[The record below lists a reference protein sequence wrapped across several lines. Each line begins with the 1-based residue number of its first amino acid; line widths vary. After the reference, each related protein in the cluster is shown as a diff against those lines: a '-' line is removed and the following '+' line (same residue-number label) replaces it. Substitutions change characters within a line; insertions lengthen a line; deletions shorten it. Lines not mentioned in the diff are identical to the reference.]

1 MQRITTPSRKR
12 GKSMSKNKYM
22 TKYQLEHLKKRVA
35 AEIDPI
41 IEEAKLMRKSV
52 VAELTASAE
61 GKLAKKIKADVVIK
75 DLEKAFKNL
84 EAAQRKAKTFFT
96 RGVSAEMKKDVS
108 YKFETYEKD
117 RYGTGLKPEDCRE
130 QLRSWA
136 ETLAIKEAEK
146 TPEGKKVKQLE
157 LYKASAINQVFETGL
172 PSELPKT
179 LEAIFKP
186 LGIIWN
192 KKEALQIEN
201 K

>member
-1 MQRITTPSRKR
+1 
-12 GKSMSKNKYM
+12 MSY
-22 TKYQLEHLKKRVA
+22 EF
-35 AEIDPI
+35 D
-41 IEEAKLMRKSV
+41 
-52 VAELTASAE
+52 
-61 GKLAKKIKADVVIK
+61 KADGG
-75 DLEKAFKNL
+75 
-84 EAAQRKAKTFFT
+84 R
-96 RGVSAEMKKDVS
+96 
-108 YKFETYEKD
+108 D
-117 RYGTGLKPEDCRE
+117 RYGYGSSIGLIPEDCRE